1 MVLAGRLLLPA
12 ADVGDIGDIG
22 AKRLVLVSRN
32 DSLSPARAAANSSGE
47 VLREC
52 SATGMGRLAAKSLG
66 DVARAG
72 EEPEVGDMSLKENCC
87 EVQECEVQGVR
98 CVSVARLRSL
108 VRTAGLGG
116 FVAERASRSTEPN

>member
-1 MVLAGRLLLPA
+1 M
-12 ADVGDIGDIG
+12 
-22 AKRLVLVSRN
+22 VLVSRN

-66 DVARAG
+66 DVARVG

-116 FVAERASRSTEPN
+116 FVAERASRSTGLRGTLPVGV